1 MNARL
6 RPDEQKMTALKFVA
20 IPDAF
25 DDQRMMNLL
34 VVCVYEGLSL
44 WRDEKKSEWASK
56 QVCIHTI
63 IVLGVGSS
71 VFVKFQ
77 DQI

>member
-6 RPDEQKMTALKFVA
+6 RSDEQKMTALKFVA

-34 VVCVYEGLSL
+34 EVCVYEGLSL

-56 QVCIHTI
+56 QVYTYYYCTWSWIEYI
-63 IVLGVGSS
+63 C
-71 VFVKFQ
+71 
-77 DQI
+77 